1 MGHFV
6 IGIDSST
13 QSTKAIAWDKVGKPI
28 AEGRSDILLSNPSI
42 NKFEQDVEDWWNAFC
57 ISCKVKVLPFTSA

>member
-13 QSTKAIAWDKVGKPI
+13 QSTKAIAWNKVGKLI
-28 AEGRSDILLSNPSI
+28 AEGRSDIPLSNPSI
-42 NKFEQDVEDWWNAFC
+42 NMR
-57 ISCKVKVLPFTSA
+57 